1 MHGRW
6 LFYAGEEKFLDAER
20 MLQEAC
26 DIFYALN
33 RSGDNEAVASGSTSA
48 LQSHAI
54 SIGAILINV
63 CSSVELQCSHFP
75 A

>member
-33 RSGDNEAVASGSTSA
+33 RSGDNEAVASGSTNA